1 MAPLGGSSGL
11 SPETL
16 RRHNVSAVL
25 RHVHVHGPASRA
37 QLTSEMGLN
46 RSTIKALVEELAEAG
61 LVVEQLPDN
70 HPAAGRPSHVVV
82 PVAASAT
89 VLAAN
94 LGVDGGTVAS
104 IGIGGQVLAHRTYP
118 MPGVGVDPSTAAKR
132 LAQELALVRDSAPTS
147 AWVVGVGVAVP
158 GAVRGSDGW
167 VEFAPNLAWNGVPF
181 GELLAR
187 EISEQLCL
195 EVPVLVGNDGDL
207 GALAEHIRGAG
218 QGVEDMVYVRG
229 EIGVGGG
236 VIAGGHLLRG
246 ARGFAGELGHMVV
259 NPEGRRCRCGNLGC
273 LETEVGEEGLL
284 LAAGL
289 PQDAGRAG
297 VQRLLADAAEGDL
310 LARVAVERAAR
321 WLGRGLGALVNL
333 FNPTLILLGDALQEL
348 HSVAAEVID
357 EAVAQHS
364 LAGPAAQVR
373 IEGPAL
379 DDSPLVGAG
388 ELAFESVLA
397 APPREWWRS
406 ESR

>member
-1 MAPLGGSSGL
+1 MASSGL
-11 SPETL
+11 SPEAL

-61 LVVEQLPDN
+61 LVVEELPDN
-70 HPAAGRPSHVVV
+70 HPGAGRPSHVVV

-94 LGVDGGTVAS
+94 LGVDGGTAAVVGVGGAILAS
-104 IGIGGQVLAHRTYP
+104 RSYLMH
-118 MPGVGVDPSTAAKR
+118 GVGVDPGTAAKR
-132 LAQELALVRDSAPTS
+132 LAQEFCLLRAAVPPSS
-147 AWVVGVGVAVP
+147 WVVGVGVAVP

-181 GELLAR
+181 GDLLAR
-187 EISEQLCL
+187 AIAEQLGL
-195 EVPVLVGNDGDL
+195 DVPVMVGNDGDL
-207 GALAEHIRGAG
+207 GALAEHVRGAG
-218 QGVEDMVYVRG
+218 RGVDDMVYVRG

-236 VIAGGHLLRG
+236 VIAGGQLLRG

-273 LETEVGEEGLL
+273 LETEVGEEGVL

-289 PQDAGRAG
+289 PQDAGRTG
-297 VQRLLADAAEGDL
+297 VQDVLREAAEGDL
-310 LARVAVERAAR
+310 VARAAVERAAR

-333 FNPTLILLGDALQEL
+333 FNPALILLGDTLQDL
-348 HSVAAEVID
+348 HSVAADVIE
-357 EAVAQHS
+357 EAVGQHS
-364 LAGPAAQVR
+364 LAGPAAQVT

-379 DDSPLVGAG
+379 EDSPLAGAA

-397 APPREWWRS
+397 APPREWWRH
-406 ESR
+406 